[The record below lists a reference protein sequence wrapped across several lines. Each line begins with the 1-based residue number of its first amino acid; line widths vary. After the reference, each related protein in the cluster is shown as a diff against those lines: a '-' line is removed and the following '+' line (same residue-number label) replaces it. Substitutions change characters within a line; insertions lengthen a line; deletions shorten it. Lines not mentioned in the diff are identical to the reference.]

1 MTNHWNDLK
10 NSDCIMAIGCNP
22 AENHPISFK
31 WIEAALEKGAT
42 LIAVDPRFTRT
53 ASKADIYARIRPG
66 TDIAFLGGL
75 INYALQNNLIHK
87 EYVRE
92 YTNAAFIVV
101 TSTALRKACSANGMK
116 C

>member
-1 MTNHWNDLK
+1 MTNHWNDLQ
-10 NSDCIMAIGCNP
+10 NSDCILAIGCNP

-31 WIEAALEKGAT
+31 WIERALDNGGK

-53 ASKADIYARIRPG
+53 ASKADLYAQIRPG

-75 INYALQNNLIHK
+75 MNYALQKDLIHR

-92 YTNAAFIVV
+92 YTNATFIVNDDFDF
-101 TSTALRKACSANGMK
+101 ADG
-116 C
+116 